1 MIINTLNTDVQEETW
16 ENEEKETK
24 GMFCKSRVTDQ
35 QRIYITRNDISN
47 CSSPDKQQILLWK
60 SKRL

>member
-1 MIINTLNTDVQEETW
+1 MPMIINTLNTDVQEETW

-47 CSSPDKQQILLWK
+47 CSSPDKQ
-60 SKRL
+60 